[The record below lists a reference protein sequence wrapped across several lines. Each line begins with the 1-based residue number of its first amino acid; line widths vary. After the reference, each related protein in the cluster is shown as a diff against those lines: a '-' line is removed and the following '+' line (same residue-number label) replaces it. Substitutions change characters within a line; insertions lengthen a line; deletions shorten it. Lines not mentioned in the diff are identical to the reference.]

1 MVLVVVLVI
10 LMVRAMV
17 VNMKMQ
23 MMVTDKTDDK
33 RRETGPQ
40 TILMVTSIPWAIGHG
55 QIQSPAFIH
64 IKDAFWICAFVK
76 LRFFVIKK
84 ERHSAEIL

>member
-40 TILMVTSIPWAIGHG
+40 TILMVTSIPWAN
-55 QIQSPAFIH
+55 SMS
-64 IKDAFWICAFVK
+64 
-76 LRFFVIKK
+76 FF
-84 ERHSAEIL
+84 HLY

>member
-1 MVLVVVLVI
+1 MVNLVIVVVLVI
-10 LMVRAMV
+10 LMVMV
-17 VNMKMQ
+17 VNMQ